1 MNTQPLIAPLR
12 ADKRVAVH
20 ASVVA
25 QAAEW
30 LVRLHGDADE
40 RTRRACDQWRQADP
54 SHELAWQRL
63 SAMSRDFNRVGSRAP
78 AGAASRTV
86 LAAGA
91 DQARRRSLKWMF
103 AGIGAGGAA
112 LWLCR
117 DPQALWTDGDRYQT
131 AVGEQ
136 REVTLSDGSALALN
150 TGTNLYVQFT
160 RHERRILLR
169 EGEIQVTTA
178 PDPEGRGFKVVTRN
192 GELVPLGT
200 RFIVRD
206 HADNGRQSL
215 VAVQQG
221 AVAIHA
227 GGVERVVRAGEQA
240 LFGPA
245 GTSAVAP
252 LDTATAAWT
261 DGMLVANRMRL
272 DRFLAELGRY
282 RQALVQCESELAGKL
297 VTGAFRLDNTDE
309 ALALL
314 ARVLG
319 VRVRYRTRYWVSVV
333 PA

>member
-1 MNTQPLIAPLR
+1 MNTQPLITPLR
-12 ADKRVAVH
+12 TDKRVAVH
-20 ASVVA
+20 AGVVA

-40 RTRRACDQWRQADP
+40 RTRRACDQWRLADP

-63 SAMSRDFNRVGSRAP
+63 NAMSRDFNRVGSHAP

-103 AGIGAGGAA
+103 AGVGAGGAA

-117 DPQALWTDGDRYQT
+117 DPQALWTGGDRYQT

-136 REVTLSDGSALALN
+136 RQLTLPDGTALALN

-178 PDPEGRGFKVVTRN
+178 PDPQGRGFKVVTRN
-192 GELVPLGT
+192 GDLVPLGT
-200 RFIVRD
+200 RFVVRERD
-206 HADNGRQSL
+206 GDGPQSL
-215 VAVQQG
+215 LAVLQG

-227 GGVERVVRAGEQA
+227 GGAERVVQAGEQA
-240 LFGPA
+240 RFGASGAPA
-245 GTSAVAP
+245 VEP
-252 LDTATAAWT
+252 LDTTAAAWI

-282 RQALVQCESELAGKL
+282 RPGMVHCEPELAGRL
-297 VTGAFRLDNTDE
+297 VTGAFRLDDTNQ

-314 ARVLG
+314 SRVLG
-319 VRVRYRTRYWVSVV
+319 VRVRYRTRYWVTVA